1 MKTESTA
8 LPGLEDFE
16 VVTRKSYLEEH
27 PDKKWDGDKK
37 MPDNSKTRQLEV
49 LKNVAIPPTPS
60 SDYQKYTLQ
69 DVYDGEAQNKFNV
82 ISTFAGGGGSST
94 GYRLAGGKILCINEF
109 VKEARNTYHE
119 NYPNTPILPDDIKEL
134 HLKGEH
140 ELLDAANIGARE
152 VDLLDGSPP
161 CSAFSMA
168 GSVVQGGGHS
178 IGFGKTKK
186 YSDGK
191 KVENIEDLFFEF
203 IRVAKD
209 IQPKVIVAENVSGLL
224 MGEAKKYYSH
234 ITAEFE
240 SFGYYASPELLDS
253 SHYGV
258 PQTRKRVIFIAVRGD
273 VADTIKLSR
282 YNIDSVFPKTTT
294 SKKFDGQKNHSSND
308 EGHPVTCENAFSDL
322 VYDEEEIKMLT
333 ETFAKGS
340 HFETASRMKLD
351 PDKVLTGC
359 DHNLRGH
366 HFNMKRISR
375 HKPAPTITAS
385 GGCIHWSEMRK
396 LALCETRRAMSLPE
410 DFKLTG
416 KWEQKSER
424 MGRMVPPLM
433 MKAIADSIY
442 KKVLKPYKELTN
454 G

>member
-1 MKTESTA
+1 MKEEGAVLSWFEDTDFSHVKKPNVSNYKGEATA
-8 LPGLEDFE
+8 SATLSEDYVKDVKDAE
-16 VVTRKSYLEEH
+16 PIS
-27 PDKKWDGDKK
+27 
-37 MPDNSKTRQLEV
+37 
-49 LKNVAIPPTPS
+49 A
-60 SDYQKYTLQ
+60 DYQKYTLQ
-69 DVYDGEAQNKFNV
+69 DVYDGEAKNNFNV

-134 HLKGEH
+134 EGKD
-140 ELLDAANIGARE
+140 LLEAANIGVGE
-152 VDLLDGSPP
+152 VDILDGSPP

-168 GSVVQGGGHS
+168 GAVVQGKGHS
-178 IGFGKTKK
+178 AGFGQVKK
-186 YSDGK
+186 YSDDK

-209 IQPKVIVAENVSGLL
+209 IQPKVIVGENVSGLL
-224 MGEAKKYYSH
+224 MGEAKNYFYK
-234 ITAEFE
+234 ITAEFGNI
-240 SFGYYASPELLDS
+240 GYNVSSMLLDS

-258 PQTRKRVIFIAVRGD
+258 PQTRKRVIFIAVRKD
-273 VADTIKLSR
+273 VTDAIGLTSL
-282 YNIDSVFPKTTT
+282 NIAGVFPE
-294 SKKFDGQKNHSSND
+294 KNS
-308 EGHPVTCENAFSDL
+308 EVVTCGKAFEDL
-322 VYDEEEIKMLT
+322 NYDEEEIKMLT
-333 ETFAKGS
+333 ETFSKGS
-340 HFETASRMKLD
+340 HFETASKMPLD
-351 PDKVLTGC
+351 PKKVLTGC
-359 DHNLRGH
+359 DYHPKGH
-366 HFNMKRISR
+366 HFNMKRVSR
-375 HKPAPTITAS
+375 FKPSPTITAS

-396 LALCETRRAMSLPE
+396 LALGETRRLTSLPE

-442 KKVLKPYKELTN
+442 KKVLKPYKELNN

>member
-1 MKTESTA
+1 
-8 LPGLEDFE
+8 
-16 VVTRKSYLEEH
+16 
-27 PDKKWDGDKK
+27 
-37 MPDNSKTRQLEV
+37 
-49 LKNVAIPPTPS
+49 
-60 SDYQKYTLQ
+60 
-69 DVYDGEAQNKFNV
+69 
-82 ISTFAGGGGSST
+82 
-94 GYRLAGGKILCINEF
+94 
-109 VKEARNTYHE
+109 
-119 NYPNTPILPDDIKEL
+119 
-134 HLKGEH
+134 
-140 ELLDAANIGARE
+140 
-152 VDLLDGSPP
+152 LDGSPP

-168 GSVVQGGGHS
+168 GSVVQGSGHS
-178 IGFGKTKK
+178 IGFGKTKN

-209 IQPKVIVAENVSGLL
+209 IQPKVIVGENVSGLL
-224 MGEAKKYYSH
+224 MGEAKHYYWK
-234 ITAEFE
+234 ITNAFE
-240 SFGYYASPELLDS
+240 NASYNVSSMLLDS

-258 PQTRKRVIFIAVRGD
+258 PQTRKRVIFIAVRED
-273 VADTIKLSR
+273 VADAIGLTSL
-282 YNIDSVFPKTTT
+282 NIAGVFPEK
-294 SKKFDGQKNHSSND
+294 SS
-308 EGHPVTCENAFSDL
+308 ETVTCGNAFSDL

-333 ETFAKGS
+333 DSFTKGS
-340 HFETASRMKLD
+340 HFVTASKMPLD

-359 DHNLRGH
+359 DYHPKGH

-396 LALCETRRAMSLPE
+396 LALCETRRLTSLPE

-416 KWEQKSER
+416 KWEQRSER

-442 KKVLKPYKELTN
+442 KKVLKPYKELNN

>member
-1 MKTESTA
+1 MKEEGAVLSWFEDTDFSHVKKPNVSNYKGEATA
-8 LPGLEDFE
+8 SATL
-16 VVTRKSYLEEH
+16 
-27 PDKKWDGDKK
+27 
-37 MPDNSKTRQLEV
+37 SKDYVKDVKDAEPIS
-49 LKNVAIPPTPS
+49 A
-60 SDYQKYTLQ
+60 DYQKYTLQ

-134 HLKGEH
+134 EGKD
-140 ELLDAANIGARE
+140 LLEAANVGVGE
-152 VDLLDGSPP
+152 VDILDGSPP

-168 GSVVQGGGHS
+168 GAVVQGKGHS
-178 IGFGKTKK
+178 AGFGQVKK
-186 YSDGK
+186 YSDDK

-209 IQPKVIVAENVSGLL
+209 IQPKVIVGENVSGLL
-224 MGEAKKYYSH
+224 MGEAKNYYYK
-234 ITAEFE
+234 ITAEFGNI
-240 SFGYYASPELLDS
+240 GYNVSSMLLDS

-258 PQTRKRVIFIAVRGD
+258 PQTRKRVIFIAVRKD
-273 VADTIKLSR
+273 VTDAIGLTSL
-282 YNIDSVFPKTTT
+282 NIAGVFPE
-294 SKKFDGQKNHSSND
+294 KNS
-308 EGHPVTCENAFSDL
+308 EVVTCGKAFEDL
-322 VYDEEEIKMLT
+322 NYDEEEIKMLT
-333 ETFAKGS
+333 ETFSKGS
-340 HFETASRMKLD
+340 HFETASKMPLD
-351 PDKVLTGC
+351 PKKVLTGC
-359 DHNLRGH
+359 DYHPKGH
-366 HFNMKRISR
+366 HFNMKRVSR
-375 HKPAPTITAS
+375 FKPSPTITAS

-396 LALCETRRAMSLPE
+396 LALGETRRLTSLPE

-442 KKVLKPYKELTN
+442 KKVLKPYKELKLIELR
-454 G
+454 GGQ